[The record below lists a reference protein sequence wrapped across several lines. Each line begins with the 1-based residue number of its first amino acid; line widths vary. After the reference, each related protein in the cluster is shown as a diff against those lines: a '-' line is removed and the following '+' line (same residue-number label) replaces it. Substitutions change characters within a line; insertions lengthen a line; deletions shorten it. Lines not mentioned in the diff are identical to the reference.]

1 MAELCELRYN
11 RNDINFIDSDDM
23 LLIFNGYVF
32 VLHEDEDANRDGLM
46 NVLNVLCNAF
56 PKTKNIFFGEDGN
69 LKSKYKE
76 NDILINDIYEVY
88 HNFAKVVI
96 GIVFVDE
103 NNKVGLDLAINDS
116 YDVANSQELNQLMKS
131 EIGRKISKITMGDK
145 IIRMEDTNNKP
156 NSIQLANPL
165 YHGTT
170 ESSLYGIFTKGL
182 RKLQELSKFHVNN
195 EGFVFLT
202 SVFQIAKEYA
212 EDYATIRNSNMA
224 VLKVNSNLID
234 KDKIVLDYDFVKQ
247 FTQLDDN
254 NPYKGIPKDHGM
266 FTGKM
271 ADNSRRYGSKF
282 AKLGYKGIIMPN
294 AIEGVYLFSNNRME
308 QTYYTREEY
317 LNIYKQKSVSNESK
331 NHINEWKPNN
341 FAELPQKIRLYH
353 GTDIFALED
362 ILLDGEI
369 NARYGKRTGET
380 YGVNWFFTSFK
391 DNFSRGVVFSIE
403 VDKSEFENHT
413 FEFMNWSEVTSR
425 DNSVSIQ
432 GRNFRIEELDW
443 YNQETFSNI
452 LKKCNGDIYDFAN
465 YIGEHNKLLN
475 QIGEYRVDDVVI
487 LQILRQTVGEDF
499 LRKEGVLESV
509 SRINEVDSSDIS
521 LKSFKVKNE
530 LNPKIWVNNKI
541 NSRVRLRLL
550 DIADDFIDNL
560 AVRWVKPKDIVIT
573 GSIANYNWSS
583 YSDIDVHIIMD
594 YSQVYKKKEFVED
607 YFNSKKEI
615 WKRDHDDLKIYGF
628 PVEIY
633 VEDSA
638 AKSNSSGIYSL
649 NKNEWIKEPTDLDN
663 ASLNEKYIKN
673 EAAKYMTLIDDYKKD
688 LNKEKDSYKIERIGN
703 KVKKLFDKLK
713 GIRKESLKR
722 SGEMGSGNI
731 IYKILRR
738 AGYLDIIWN
747 IINDTYNKSKTLK

>member
-1 MAELCELRYN
+1 M
-11 RNDINFIDSDDM
+11 
-23 LLIFNGYVF
+23 
-32 VLHEDEDANRDGLM
+32 
-46 NVLNVLCNAF
+46 
-56 PKTKNIFFGEDGN
+56 
-69 LKSKYKE
+69 
-76 NDILINDIYEVY
+76 
-88 HNFAKVVI
+88 
-96 GIVFVDE
+96 
-103 NNKVGLDLAINDS
+103 
-116 YDVANSQELNQLMKS
+116 
-131 EIGRKISKITMGDK
+131 
-145 IIRMEDTNNKP
+145 
-156 NSIQLANPL
+156 
-165 YHGTT
+165 
-170 ESSLYGIFTKGL
+170 
-182 RKLQELSKFHVNN
+182 
-195 EGFVFLT
+195 
-202 SVFQIAKEYA
+202 
-212 EDYATIRNSNMA
+212 
-224 VLKVNSNLID
+224 
-234 KDKIVLDYDFVKQ
+234 
-247 FTQLDDN
+247 
-254 NPYKGIPKDHGM
+254 
-266 FTGKM
+266 
-271 ADNSRRYGSKF
+271 
-282 AKLGYKGIIMPN
+282 
-294 AIEGVYLFSNNRME
+294 
-308 QTYYTREEY
+308 
-317 LNIYKQKSVSNESK
+317 
-331 NHINEWKPNN
+331 
-341 FAELPQKIRLYH
+341 
-353 GTDIFALED
+353 
-362 ILLDGEI
+362 
-369 NARYGKRTGET
+369 
-380 YGVNWFFTSFK
+380 
-391 DNFSRGVVFSIE
+391 
-403 VDKSEFENHT
+403 
-413 FEFMNWSEVTSR
+413 
-425 DNSVSIQ
+425 
-432 GRNFRIEELDW
+432 
-443 YNQETFSNI
+443 
-452 LKKCNGDIYDFAN
+452 
-465 YIGEHNKLLN
+465 
-475 QIGEYRVDDVVI
+475 DDVVI

-633 VEDSA
+633 VQDSA